1 MKTMAILT
9 GNKQQF
15 DDFVRKDKQSD
26 FEYVYVGR
34 MDDML
39 WRRFDG
45 WMEVWAYWEN
55 KETGTIRKRFND
67 LWVPAYARAI
77 TFN

>member
-39 WRRFDG
+39 
-45 WMEVWAYWEN
+45 
-55 KETGTIRKRFND
+55 
-67 LWVPAYARAI
+67 
-77 TFN
+77 